1 MGMYIC
7 LVVLLHTN
15 VTYHITCSTLF
26 ELITYFLF
34 DVSLERF
41 NITIPQE
48 INIYS
53 VVLIP
58 ICKMHSKQPF
68 KSCSLV
74 LTCKIQ
80 AELTTCSTKKN
91 VMFTSQFD
99 CFVLFVGADLDSLPS
114 YGKRPN
120 RIHVNNRKSV
130 IHLHVNVLLSVVRS
144 LIGIGVLKFEFTC
157 INYYCQ
163 LNAMYDRLCSNLRR
177 TQCNQFL
184 HCAYKVQR

>member
-1 MGMYIC
+1 MSELGHSCKLSCELSARVKPTLSDVKVALIDMGMYIC

-15 VTYHITCSTLF
+15 VTYHITCSPLF

-58 ICKMHSKQPF
+58 ICKMHSKQPC

-80 AELTTCSTKKN
+80 AELTTCSTKKSH
-91 VMFTSQFD
+91 VYFLVWLF
-99 CFVLFVGADLDSLPS
+99 CFVCRCRSWFFTIVWKASKSDS
-114 YGKRPN
+114 
-120 RIHVNNRKSV
+120 
-130 IHLHVNVLLSVVRS
+130 
-144 LIGIGVLKFEFTC
+144 
-157 INYYCQ
+157 CQ
-163 LNAMYDRLCSNLRR
+163 
-177 TQCNQFL
+177 QP
-184 HCAYKVQR
+184 

>member
-1 MGMYIC
+1 M
-7 LVVLLHTN
+7 
-15 VTYHITCSTLF
+15 TCSTLF

-34 DVSLERF
+34 DVSVERF

-74 LTCKIQ
+74 VTCKIQ
-80 AELTTCSTKKN
+80 AELTTCSTKKSH
-91 VMFTSQFD
+91 VYFLVWLF
-99 CFVLFVGADLDSLPS
+99 CFVCTTVGADLDSLPS

-157 INYYCQ
+157 INYCQ
-163 LNAMYDRLCSNLRR
+163 LNAMYNRLCSNLRR

-184 HCAYKVQR
+184 RCACKVQR